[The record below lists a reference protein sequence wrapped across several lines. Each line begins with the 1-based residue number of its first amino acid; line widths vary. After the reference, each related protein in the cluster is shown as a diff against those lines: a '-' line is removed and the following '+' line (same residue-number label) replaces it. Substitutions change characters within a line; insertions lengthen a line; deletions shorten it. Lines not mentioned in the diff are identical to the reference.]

1 MTDINAK
8 MADIRK
14 EADDKYGVSKDI
26 AKEAAILYSRIEKIH
41 AAKAILDRVK
51 DNLQKYAAI
60 PKDVEETIISESLDE
75 FLETL

>member
-14 EADDKYGVSKDI
+14 EADDKYGVSRDI
-26 AKEAAILYSRIEKIH
+26 AKEAAILY
-41 AAKAILDRVK
+41 RVK